1 MRGLKEVLWGPLL
14 VNAGARIRTQVLLTP
29 KLPYALHEGS
39 DCGLQ
44 LIHIGAFFLLCEM
57 GLTTLVVVL
66 VRNECLE
73 PGEKGLFI
81 IGGGCSRYC
90 YSESG
95 TAGAL
100 LSQTWARVEA
110 GPATEAFAA
119 VTKNNLEDQATSGV
133 WAGSL
138 MLWLQGLNDLGH
150 LCFCCSHLG

>member
-1 MRGLKEVLWGPLL
+1 MALL
-14 VNAGARIRTQVLLTP
+14 
-29 KLPYALHEGS
+29 S
-39 DCGLQ
+39 
-44 LIHIGAFFLLCEM
+44 
-57 GLTTLVVVL
+57 TLVVVL

-110 GPATEAFAA
+110 SPATEAFAA
-119 VTKNNLEDQATSGV
+119 VTKNNLEDQATSGALSKAWGV
-133 WAGSL
+133 LKPLVPWKLHA
-138 MLWLQGLNDLGH
+138 
-150 LCFCCSHLG
+150 